1 MVTRSDELAESS
13 SARYPGVWIQY
24 KGDRARV
31 LQTVEEYG
39 RESLRAAIINEFMG
53 DLEALSLAVPGQS
66 MQDVRVVWGTGQVRA
81 TYTIRDAVS
90 GRAPPACAQ
99 HLEPYSSTLLTPVW
113 LTFPGIL

>member
-66 MQDVRVVWGTGQVRA
+66 MQDVRVVWGYVDSLYVLSMSLNSSNRQS
-81 TYTIRDAVS
+81 VS
-90 GRAPPACAQ
+90 
-99 HLEPYSSTLLTPVW
+99 
-113 LTFPGIL
+113 